1 MAEFAFDGS
10 DGVLSTD
17 TPKAFRLR
25 HAASRYNGSG
35 SVTEKVLV
43 VYREAA
49 DVEPYACAIEA
60 VGVEPLLQ
68 AARLGLKIGSCGGLL
83 LTGGSD
89 VDPWLYG
96 ETPSPQTEPPDPER
110 DAAEGALIDEA
121 LARDL
126 PLLAIC
132 RGMQIL
138 NVHLGGSL
146 IQHLATA
153 ARHVKRTPDRS
164 LPAHRVA
171 IEPATLLSS
180 IAGGETWEVNSR
192 HHQAVARI
200 ALGMRVCARDPEDG
214 TIEAVELPLRRFVLA
229 VQWHP
234 ENQAPGDSGQRN
246 LFESFAAAL

>member
-1 MAEFAFDGS
+1 M
-10 DGVLSTD
+10 TQ
-17 TPKAFRLR
+17 
-25 HAASRYNGSG
+25 
-35 SVTEKVLV
+35 KVLV

-49 DVEPYACAIEA
+49 DVEPYARAIES
-60 VGVEPLLQ
+60 VGAEPLLQ
-68 AARLGLKIGSCGGLL
+68 EARPGLKIGSCSGLL

-96 ETPSPQTEPPDPER
+96 EAPSRETEPPDPDR
-110 DAAEGALIDEA
+110 DTAEGALIDEA

-146 IQHLATA
+146 IQHLPTA
-153 ARHVKRTPDRS
+153 ARHVRRTADKS
-164 LPAHRVA
+164 LSAHRVA
-171 IEPATLLSS
+171 IEPGTLLAG
-180 IAGGETWEVNSR
+180 IARSEQWDVNSR

-200 ALGMRVCARDPEDG
+200 APGLRLSARDPEDG

-234 ENQAPGDSGQRN
+234 ENQAPGDASQRS

>member
-1 MAEFAFDGS
+1 MG
-10 DGVLSTD
+10 
-17 TPKAFRLR
+17 
-25 HAASRYNGSG
+25 AAP
-35 SVTEKVLV
+35 VTKKVLV
-43 VYREAA
+43 VYRKAA

-60 VGVEPLLQ
+60 VGVAPLLQ
-68 AARLGLKIGSCGGLL
+68 EARPGLKIGPCGGLL

-89 VDPWLYG
+89 VDPLLYG
-96 ETPSPQTEPPDPER
+96 ETRSPETEPPDPDR

-146 IQHLATA
+146 VQHLPTA
-153 ARHVKRTPDRS
+153 ARHVRRTADKS
-164 LPAHRVA
+164 LPAHRVE
-171 IEPATLLSS
+171 IEHGTLLSS
-180 IAGGETWEVNSR
+180 IARSESWEVNSR

-200 ALGMRVCARDPEDG
+200 APGMRVCARDPEDG
-214 TIEAVELPLRRFVLA
+214 TIEAIELPVRRFVLA

-234 ENQAPGDSGQRN
+234 ENQAPGNGSQRN
-246 LFESFAAAL
+246 LFESFAATL